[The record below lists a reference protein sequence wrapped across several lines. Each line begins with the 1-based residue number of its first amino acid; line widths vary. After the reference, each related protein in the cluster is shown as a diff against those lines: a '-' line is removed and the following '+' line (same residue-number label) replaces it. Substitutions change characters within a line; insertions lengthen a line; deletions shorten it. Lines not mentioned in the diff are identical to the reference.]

1 MDIHGKGI
9 LRFNKVGD
17 LLLWSTALS
26 IGENG
31 YINVPTTLKKDV
43 EDLVKQEFKTRTF
56 KGKDKYI
63 LVDIKKGFISGY
75 TNKDGNK
82 VLKFVVMDLEVSKP
96 TEKKPTKQKAQDID
110 LDF

>member
-31 YINVPTTLKKDV
+31 YINVPTTLKKDLEEV
-43 EDLVKQEFKTRTF
+43 VKKEFKARTF

-63 LVDIKKGFISGY
+63 LIDVKSGFVSGY
-75 TNKDGNK
+75 TNKDNKK
-82 VLKFVVMDLEVSKP
+82 VLKFVIMDLEFVKP
-96 TEKKPTKQKAQDID
+96 TEKKPTKKQEDTD